1 MKALV
6 AICCGTLLC
15 AAAQEPVDLEA
26 RRSSV
31 ATLKQ
36 HVEMRQKRLDELT
49 AEIRERS
56 GRTNRKVEDL
66 VKMLAGLKDSQDSK
80 RRVSQVKGEAV
91 TGLKRMIE
99 TYQTE
104 RRKIFERLRTDGKA
118 PDEALARDM
127 AGIDQLIEKRVAEI
141 LELVKSMPGG
151 EDVAKYENSGSSY
164 YDGIY
169 YEESRISEAWRQN
182 RRDKVESGKQR
193 RELIRALEK
202 SIAALES
209 RRDSIKGMMA
219 SGRFS
224 GAEKELQEQELAHV
238 SALAEGRRRQL
249 AEIVRAGDPGDTP
262 VSKDQADDLREL
274 FGDARRDIAAD
285 FQKTLRLY
293 HDAAAERDKLH
304 RLKETLAAREKWLHE
319 NDPAVKKAE

>member
-1 MKALV
+1 MKAL
-6 AICCGTLLC
+6 ALICCATVLS

-56 GRTNRKVEDL
+56 ARTNRKVEEL

-91 TGLKRMIE
+91 AGLKRMIQ
-99 TYQTE
+99 TYQAE

-151 EDVAKYENSGSSY
+151 EDVAKYETSGTSY

-169 YEESRISEAWRQN
+169 YEETRVSEAWRQN

-193 RELIRALEK
+193 RELIQALEK
-202 SIAALES
+202 AIASLES
-209 RRDSIKGMMA
+209 RRDSIKGMLA

-238 SALAEGRRRQL
+238 SALAEGRRQQL
-249 AEIVRAGDPGDTP
+249 AEVVRAGDPGDTP

-293 HDAAAERDKLH
+293 HDASAERDKLH
-304 RLKETLAAREKWLHE
+304 RLKETLAAREKWLEE
-319 NDPAVKKAE
+319 NAAPARKAE

>member
-1 MKALV
+1 MKVFALM
-6 AICCGTLLC
+6 CCASLVC
-15 AAAQEPVDLEA
+15 ASAQEPVDLEA
-26 RRSSV
+26 RRQSV

-36 HVEMRQKRLDELT
+36 HVEMRQKRLDEVT

-56 GRTNRKVEDL
+56 ARTNRKVEEL
-66 VKMLAGLKDSQDSK
+66 VKMLSELKDSQDSK
-80 RRVSQVKGEAV
+80 RRVSGVKGEAV
-91 TGLKRMIE
+91 AGLKRMIQ
-99 TYQTE
+99 TYQVE

-118 PDEALARDM
+118 PDEALVRDM

-151 EDVAKYENSGSSY
+151 EDVAKYESAGTTY

-169 YEESRISEAWRQN
+169 YEETQVSEAWRQN

-193 RELIRALEK
+193 RELMQALEK
-202 SIAALES
+202 SIASLES
-209 RRDSIKGMMA
+209 RRDSIKGMLA

-238 SALAEGRRRQL
+238 SALAEGRRQQL
-249 AEIVRAGDPGDTP
+249 AEIVRAGNPGDVP
-262 VSKDQADDLREL
+262 VSKDEADDLREL
-274 FGDARRDIAAD
+274 FGDARRDIAGD

-293 HDAAAERDKLH
+293 HDASAERDKLH
-304 RLKETLAAREKWLHE
+304 RLKETLAAREKWLLE
-319 NDPAVKKAE
+319 NDPAAKKAE